1 MAAVLET
8 PTRRFVL
15 VVVAG
20 GLAFAA
26 GRCSGGG
33 DGTVTVRGRQYPAQ
47 VRGIPL
53 ALDGDTLDLDGL
65 RVRLFG
71 VDAPEREQLCA
82 RSDGTRYACGQFARE
97 VLVDIAAGLPV
108 VCTRRDVDAAGRMV
122 ADCSGRGG
130 DLGAQLVEAGAA
142 LALRDATPD
151 YDDEQNRARQAR
163 SGLWEGT
170 FENPADWR
178 ARQAQAPARP

>member
-1 MAAVLET
+1 MVET
-8 PTRRFVL
+8 PARRL
-15 VVVAG
+15 LLLAVAG
-20 GLAFAA
+20 VLAFAV

-97 VLVDIAAGLPV
+97 ALVDIAAGLPV
-108 VCTRRDVDAAGRMV
+108 VCTRRGVDAAGRMV
-122 ADCSGRGG
+122 ADCSGHGG
-130 DLGAQLVEAGAA
+130 DLGSQLVEAGAA
-142 LALRDATPD
+142 LALREATPD
-151 YDDEQNRARQAR
+151 YNDEEDSARQAR
-163 SGLWEGT
+163 RGLWEGT
-170 FENPADWR
+170 FENPADLR
-178 ARQAQAPARP
+178 ARQAEAPARP